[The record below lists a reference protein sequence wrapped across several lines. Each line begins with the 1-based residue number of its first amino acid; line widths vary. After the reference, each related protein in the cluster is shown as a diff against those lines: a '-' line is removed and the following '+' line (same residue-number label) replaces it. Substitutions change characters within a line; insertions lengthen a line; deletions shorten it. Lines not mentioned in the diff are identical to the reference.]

1 MEEKS
6 WVNVAS
12 PHILKEH
19 DITSK
24 GGKIGSWEEKKNLPL
39 FMYATQV
46 CMHYI
51 NIYGISI
58 VLKSNRGA
66 IREKYLEWLLRRMVM
81 EKGRETSPRFLWF
94 IWANSGFWWSDGLMR
109 LKWSLPAFVVQRPQ
123 NVLNSLTRPSA
134 CRGVEWKFSSSLFT
148 PIKMFP

>member
-1 MEEKS
+1 MWLAHTFLK
-6 WVNVAS
+6 NM
-12 PHILKEH
+12 ILLPRE
-19 DITSK
+19 
-24 GGKIGSWEEKKNLPL
+24 GKLVPGRKKKNLPL

-81 EKGRETSPRFLWF
+81 EKGRETSPHFLWF
-94 IWANSGFWWSDGLMR
+94 IWANSGFW
-109 LKWSLPAFVVQRPQ
+109 
-123 NVLNSLTRPSA
+123 
-134 CRGVEWKFSSSLFT
+134 
-148 PIKMFP
+148 